1 MVKWSDVIAAQ
12 RRSTDEIARADGRH
26 GWRTQSPRR
35 PARLVIAYRR
45 ALAYLGAQLVSL
57 GCRLQARY
65 QAWTGPDEGR
75 FSPGLRSD
83 SLIVENNSRPCG

>member
-12 RRSTDEIARADGRH
+12 RRWTDEIARADGRH
-26 GWRTQSPRR
+26 GWRTQSPPR

-45 ALAYLGAQLVSL
+45 ALAYVGAQLVTL
-57 GCRLQARY
+57 GCRLQTRY
-65 QAWTGPDEGR
+65 QEWTAPDEGR
-75 FSPGLRSD
+75 FSAGLRSD